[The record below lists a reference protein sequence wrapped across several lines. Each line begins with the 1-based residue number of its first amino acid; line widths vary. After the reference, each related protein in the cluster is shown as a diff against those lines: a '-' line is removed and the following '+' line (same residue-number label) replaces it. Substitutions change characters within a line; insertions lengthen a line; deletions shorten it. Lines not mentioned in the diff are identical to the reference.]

1 MANVKELTDLISGGI
16 KKKEEELIKK
26 LMSLQ
31 NVHTKKKKDEWRP
44 IFYSCL

>member
-26 LMSLQ
+26 AYEFAERA
-31 NVHTKKKKDEWRP
+31 HEGEKG
-44 IFYSCL
+44 